1 MVRCLECPVRRHAG
15 QPPTAP
21 PGGGFSPTRGRGLPC
36 DLKSEHK
43 VAAGVVADTTAQ
55 LVGRVS

>member
-1 MVRCLECPVRRHAG
+1 MVRCLECPARRYAG

-21 PGGGFSPTRGRGLPC
+21 PGGGFSPTRGRGLPY
-36 DLKSEHK
+36 DLKREGK
-43 VAAGVVADTTAQ
+43 VAAGLVADTRAQ

>member
-1 MVRCLECPVRRHAG
+1 MVRCLECPARRHAG

-21 PGGGFSPTRGRGLPC
+21 GRGLLPTRGRGLPY
-36 DLKSEHK
+36 DLKREDK
-43 VAAGVVADTTAQ
+43 VAAGLVADTTAQ

>member
-1 MVRCLECPVRRHAG
+1 MVRCLQSSVRRHAG

-21 PGGGFSPTRGRGLPC
+21 PGGGFSPTRGRGLPY

-43 VAAGVVADTTAQ
+43 VAAGGRVNTAAQ